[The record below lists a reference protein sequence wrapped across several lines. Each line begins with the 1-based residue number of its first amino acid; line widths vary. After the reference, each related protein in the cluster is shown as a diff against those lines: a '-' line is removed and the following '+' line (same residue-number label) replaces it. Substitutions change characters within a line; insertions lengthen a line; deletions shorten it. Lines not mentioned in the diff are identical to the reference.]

1 MTEKNL
7 KDKTDLK
14 KKNENFSKEIVSK
27 SNNLN
32 NTLKNNNS
40 KDNSVKSNSVN
51 NNAANIGNTNNPNL
65 NNTNNKIKLPAFISL
80 ESALGAVSMLAMKS
94 ANHKYLF
101 VSDYEWLVM
110 PPVAL
115 KQFVLFRTEKNEP
128 IAFISWA
135 SINEDVEKRL
145 LSGSIKLKP
154 QEWNS
159 GDKLYI
165 MDMISPFGI
174 GKEILKQLNE
184 KMFKDK
190 DVRIIRPKKDGK
202 GIESKL
208 LRDVIKEIDESK
220 QQLADKKANTV
231 GEISN
236 KQIDN
241 KAVNKLAS
249 AKA

>member
-1 MTEKNL
+1 MTEKNITEKSL
-7 KDKTDLK
+7 KV
-14 KKNENFSKEIVSK
+14 KNETT
-27 SNNLN
+27 SNEV
-32 NTLKNNNS
+32 NS
-40 KDNSVKSNSVN
+40 KDSVLN
-51 NNAANIGNTNNPNL
+51 NNGDVNKTNTPNM
-65 NNTNNKIKLPAFISL
+65 NKIKLPAFVSL

-135 SINEDVEKRL
+135 RISEDVEKRL

-165 MDMISPFGI
+165 IDMISPFGI
-174 GKEILKQLNE
+174 GKEILKQLND
-184 KMFKDK
+184 KMFNDK

-208 LRDVIKEIDESK
+208 LKDVIKEFEEAK
-220 QQLADKKANTV
+220 QQTTKTIE
-231 GEISN
+231 GSN
-236 KQIDN
+236 KQVREKIPT
-241 KAVNKLAS
+241 

>member
-7 KDKTDLK
+7 KEKTILK
-14 KKNENFSKEIVSK
+14 EKI
-27 SNNLN
+27 
-32 NTLKNNNS
+32 
-40 KDNSVKSNSVN
+40 DNSQKDINNMKNINSGSNVIGKGN
-51 NNAANIGNTNNPNL
+51 IANVGNTNSINNANNFNDTTNTPNM
-65 NNTNNKIKLPAFISL
+65 NKIKLPAFISL

-165 MDMISPFGI
+165 IDMISPFGI

-208 LRDVIKEIDESK
+208 LRDVIKEFDESK
-220 QQLADKKANTV
+220 QQLADKKANVV
-231 GEISN
+231 GEVSN
-236 KQIDN
+236 KQIGN
-241 KAVNKLAS
+241 KSVNKLAS

>member
-7 KDKTDLK
+7 KEKTDLK
-14 KKNENFSKEIVSK
+14 MKNENSSKEIVSK
-27 SNNLN
+27 DNAIKDSGDSN
-32 NTLKNNNS
+32 T
-40 KDNSVKSNSVN
+40 
-51 NNAANIGNTNNPNL
+51 
-65 NNTNNKIKLPAFISL
+65 NKIKLPAFISL

-101 VSDYEWLVM
+101 VSDYEWLVI

-159 GDKLYI
+159 GDKFYI
-165 MDMISPFGI
+165 IDMISPFGI
-174 GKEILKQLNE
+174 GKEILKQLND

-208 LRDVIKEIDESK
+208 LKDVIKEFDESK
-220 QQLADKKANTV
+220 QQLADKKANV
-231 GEISN
+231 GEINNSN
-236 KQIDN
+236 KQVGSKII
-241 KAVNKLAS
+241 NKLPT